1 LLHHGYHQALIL
13 GAVIVLAAALAS
25 VLLRIGF
32 PHHLTAPVVPAP
44 STQRPQI
51 RPGQVS
57 KSVGAV
63 RRRDD
68 RVPLGEGAS
77 MIKALSKLDVIT
89 LFVEDLAA
97 SKKFYTE
104 VFGLEVIWEDDASA
118 VVKMSN
124 LIINLLRVS
133 NAPTLIEPVPVA
145 APGASRALLT
155 IEVDD
160 ANAVCAEL
168 AAHGVKLLNGPIDRP
183 WGRRTA
189 AFADPA
195 GNTWEIAQVLS

>member
-1 LLHHGYHQALIL
+1 
-13 GAVIVLAAALAS
+13 
-25 VLLRIGF
+25 
-32 PHHLTAPVVPAP
+32 
-44 STQRPQI
+44 
-51 RPGQVS
+51 
-57 KSVGAV
+57 
-63 RRRDD
+63 
-68 RVPLGEGAS
+68 

-97 SKKFYTE
+97 SKAFYTE
-104 VFGLEVIWEDDASA
+104 VFGLAVIWEDDASA
-118 VVKMSN
+118 VVKLSN

-133 NAPTLIEPVPVA
+133 NAPTLIEPVLVA

-160 ANAVCAEL
+160 ANAVCGEL
-168 AAHGVKLLNGPIDRP
+168 EAHGVKLLNGPIDRP